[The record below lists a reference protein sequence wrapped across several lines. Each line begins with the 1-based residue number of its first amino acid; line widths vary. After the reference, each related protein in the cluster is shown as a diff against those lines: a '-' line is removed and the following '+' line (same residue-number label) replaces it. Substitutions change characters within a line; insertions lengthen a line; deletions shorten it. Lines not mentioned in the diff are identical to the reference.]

1 MVDSLKELLGS
12 QDQGLVRQGIQ
23 LLLDLGIEE
32 EIS

>member
-12 QDQGLVRQGIQ
+12 QDQELVRQGIQ